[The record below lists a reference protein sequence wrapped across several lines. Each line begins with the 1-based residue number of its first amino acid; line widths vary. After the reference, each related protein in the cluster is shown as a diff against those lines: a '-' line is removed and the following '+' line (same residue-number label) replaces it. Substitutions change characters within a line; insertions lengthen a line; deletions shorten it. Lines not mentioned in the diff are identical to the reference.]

1 MDQQTILAESQ
12 ITESAH
18 DTVTI
23 ELVEPDSMPAA
34 VRIAWPLQPS
44 VIDPP
49 RFRDTA
55 AAMVKL
61 FSDAH
66 VALVRIKARRYRL

>member
-1 MDQQTILAESQ
+1 MDKQTILAESQ
-12 ITESAH
+12 ITESPH
-18 DTVTI
+18 DIVTI
-23 ELVEPDSMPAA
+23 ELVEPDNMPAA
-34 VRIAWPLQPS
+34 VRIALPLQPS

-66 VALVRIKARRYRL
+66 ITLARIKARRRL